1 MKKIYFIFI
10 AVCFF
15 GINETVAQ
23 NRGILPINGIHY
35 FKEGIWVKSIMARMN
50 GQQLMGN
57 RIPLNT
63 EIEINLQQLS
73 GFATDKQLRIFPT
86 AFYSLLSAKGD
97 TLQKITNLLLLNQA
111 KGFGPKDLP
120 KGLSMK
126 FSIAEGLIQPNSK
139 CIISIRLNDQKG
151 KNQLRLDFP
160 VSISYPSE
168 RIPLSQLVPQ
178 LLKSPVG
185 STLMSFGLTVK
196 NIDFKVDTA
205 VGYNPK
211 MAYLRLELSKIGGT
225 DVIGML
231 QGRESFWVYDSL
243 FNEIK
248 ITERLLK
255 DVGGAME
262 GGNVYCKL
270 QIPFRSKKDLI
281 SGQLVRY
288 RWDGPDKTQV
298 LDIVMNISK

>member
-1 MKKIYFIFI
+1 MKKKYFIFI
-10 AVCFF
+10 AVGLFV
-15 GINETVAQ
+15 INEAGAQ
-23 NRGILPINGIHY
+23 NSGILPINGFQY
-35 FKEGIWVKSIMARMN
+35 VKRGIWAKSILARMN

-97 TLQKITNLLLLNQA
+97 TLQKIPNLLLLNQT
-111 KGFGPKDLP
+111 KGFGPKDLL

-126 FSIAEGLIQPNSK
+126 FSIAEGSILPNSK
-139 CIISIRLNDQKG
+139 CMVSIRLKDQKG
-151 KNQLRLDFP
+151 KNQLELDFP

-168 RIPLSQLVPQ
+168 RIPLSKLVPQ
-178 LLKSPVG
+178 VLKSPVG

-196 NIDFKVDTA
+196 TIDFKVDTA
-205 VGYNPK
+205 VEYNRN
-211 MAYLRLELSKIGGT
+211 MVYLRLELSKIGGT

-262 GGNVYCKL
+262 GGNVNCKL
-270 QIPFRSKKDLI
+270 QIPFRSKKDRI
-281 SGQLVRY
+281 RGQLIRY
-288 RWDGPDKTQV
+288 RWDGLDKSQA
-298 LDIVMNISK
+298 LDIVMTVK